1 MAFWVSGRVVD
12 HPVLSGS
19 LVELVGHPVLS
30 GSLVEWWVIQCFRGL
45 W

>member
-1 MAFWVSGRVVD
+1 MLYGSLIELLG

-19 LVELVGHPVLS
+19 LVELVGHPV
-30 GSLVEWWVIQCFRGL
+30 FPGL